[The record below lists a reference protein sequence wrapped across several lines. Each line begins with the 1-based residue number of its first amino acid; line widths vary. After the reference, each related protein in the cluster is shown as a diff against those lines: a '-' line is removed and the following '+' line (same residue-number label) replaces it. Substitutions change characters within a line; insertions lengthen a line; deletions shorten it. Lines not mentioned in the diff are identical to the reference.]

1 MSRVSYKAMMANWQ
15 TRYSKEIGLAE
26 AWRMFYRKDGFPAE
40 EIAKVLK
47 RAKAKD
53 KTLELIEIHRRP
65 VPTRAGVKVK
75 RVWWEL
81 RWRTKKSLD
90 KPVF

>member
-1 MSRVSYKAMMANWQ
+1 MSRVSYKAMMAEWK
-15 TRYSKEIGLAE
+15 TRYSEDIGLAE
-26 AWRMFYRKDGFPAE
+26 AWRMFYRKDGYPAE
-40 EIAKVLK
+40 EIKK
-47 RAKAKD
+47 IDERAKAMD
-53 KTLELIEIHRRP
+53 KTLELIEIYRRP

-81 RWRTKKSLD
+81 RWRTTKSLD